1 MLKDNEKKKMSL
13 EKILYNIKRIED
25 PKNEAHKFID
35 TAIYHSYI
43 YNYNTQKKP
52 TDPPYNS

>member
-1 MLKDNEKKKMSL
+1 MKKDLKKTEMSL
-13 EKILYNIKRIED
+13 EKILKNIKEIED
-25 PKNEAHKFID
+25 PDNEAHKFID
-35 TAIYHSYI
+35 TAVYHSFV